1 MGKRILI
8 KDLKSNLKKEVTVAG
23 WVHSIRKQG
32 KITFVILRDRTGMVQ
47 MVTEGSELKKYDL
60 RNETVLFASGPVRED
75 ERAMGGLEIK
85 VIDINV
91 LSRPVK
97 ALPIIVNDKAEF
109 QKLELETMLNNRV
122 LSLRNP
128 ARNVIFKL
136 QAEIIDCF
144 RTFLRDNGF
153 TEVCTPKIIASGTE
167 GGTQL
172 FTVDYFDRL
181 AYLAQSPQF
190 YKQMLVGAGYER
202 VFEIGHVYRAEEHN
216 TSRHLNE
223 YISLDYEMG
232 FIDNEHDIMDVEETF
247 IVFLFD
253 KVNENLSEILNLYD
267 QVLPVPKKIPRLPVK
282 EACGILAKEYDKEL
296 RSYDLD
302 PEGEKLIC
310 EWAKKQYNTELIFLT
325 EYPAL
330 KRPVYTMPMESDPE
344 FTRSFDLLFRGLE
357 ITTGGQRIH
366 DYRMLSD
373 AFKGRGLDPADFD
386 YYIDTFAY
394 GMPPHGGLGTGLER
408 LTGQILG
415 LLNVRE
421 ASIFPRDRG
430 RIVP

>member
-1 MGKRILI
+1 MEKRILI
-8 KDLKSNLKKEVTVAG
+8 KDLKPNLNKEVIIAG

-32 KITFVILRDRTGMVQ
+32 KVTFVILRDRTGMVQ
-47 MVTEGSELKKYDL
+47 MVTEGSEVKKYDL
-60 RNETVLFASGPVRED
+60 RNETVLFATGSVIKD
-75 ERAMGGLEIK
+75 ERAIGGIELKVTGIK
-85 VIDINV
+85 V

-97 ALPIIVNDKAEF
+97 TLPIIVNDKADF

-144 RTFLRDNGF
+144 RTFLREHGF

-232 FIDNEHDIMDVEETF
+232 FIDNEHDIMDVEELF
-247 IVFLFD
+247 IIFLFNR
-253 KVNENLSEILNLYD
+253 VNENLPHILKQYN

-282 EACGILAKEYDKEL
+282 EACEILEREYNKKL

-310 EWAKKQYNTELIFLT
+310 EWAEKQYNTELLFLI
-325 EYPAL
+325 EYPAS
-330 KRPVYTMPMESDPE
+330 KRPVYTMPMRSDPE

-366 DYRMLSD
+366 DYRMLTD
-373 AFKGRGLDPADFD
+373 AFKNRSLDPTDFD

-430 RIVP
+430 RILP